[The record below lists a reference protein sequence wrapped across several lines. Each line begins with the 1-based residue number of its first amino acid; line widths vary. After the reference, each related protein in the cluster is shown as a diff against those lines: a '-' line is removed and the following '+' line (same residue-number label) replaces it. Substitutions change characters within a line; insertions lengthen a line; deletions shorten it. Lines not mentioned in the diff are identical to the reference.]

1 MLLDYHA
8 IFRDTNQKC
17 YPKNYSLLTTSPPSY
32 ELQVYT
38 GLSWYPNFLFHSAS
52 RKPVREPQGP
62 KQPCR
67 QSEVQP
73 RSRIGHGVHKDG
85 RLVVSAKILGG
96 IKLKHAS
103 RMVIETH
110 REWLLKDMR
119 LAQPLAR
126 LVTFSTGVLAG
137 LAASINEKSRKSEHW
152 QANSR
157 WRVEPKQLKTF

>member
-1 MLLDYHA
+1 MSCRFIQVCLN
-8 IFRDTNQKC
+8 T
-17 YPKNYSLLTTSPPSY
+17 LT
-32 ELQVYT
+32 
-38 GLSWYPNFLFHSAS
+38 FF
-52 RKPVREPQGP
+52 
-62 KQPCR
+62 
-67 QSEVQP
+67 SEVKP
-73 RSRIGHGVHKDG
+73 RFRIGHGVHKDR

-137 LAASINEKSRKSEHW
+137 LAASINEKSRKSEH
-152 QANSR
+152 
-157 WRVEPKQLKTF
+157 